1 MVQYNVRILFKI
13 SEVLKMDF
21 KYKISVIV
29 PIYNVEEYLD
39 YCLESLVKQTID
51 KSQMEV
57 LLVND
62 GSPDNSEAICKKFCA
77 QYSFFKYFAKE
88 NEGVSKTRNFG
99 IKHAQGKYIAYL
111 DPDDALTENS
121 LENLVS
127 FFDKHEDDVDIITYK
142 IVPMFEGKSSGPLH
156 HRYKILKHSG
166 IYDLTCEENAFVT
179 QTTMN
184 ICVKNKGEDNIL
196 FHEDTAY
203 HEDQR
208 YNIDVVRNKMKIG
221 YCTGAQY
228 LYTKNPSSVTNT
240 RFYAYYIFEDTMKY
254 WEDLFAS
261 FNGNVPQYIQA
272 MYVNDLI
279 WKIQGDLL
287 LPYHYRGEDF
297 DNAVNRIC
305 VLLRSVADT
314 VIMKHPNI
322 DSLHVGY
329 LLGLKYNNKLDVTT
343 GSGGAVVSHDG
354 NPLIVSNAFAL
365 VVCRFKVDNEKV
377 YIDAFLRT
385 PITSYTDNV
394 EIFANLTGED
404 GAEKIALKKESSAWD
419 HYRAKIKTN
428 RFFRVRFDWDY
439 KKYPGIQ
446 FSADICGTS
455 FPTRL
460 DFVVHAPFN
469 TGILRSTLFRCGYK
483 FVQGVNGFDAY
494 KSSSAEEKVFTRRYM
509 KTLMLRKPRTF
520 LWRMACGNID
530 PSKRKIWLYYDCKN
544 VYKDNGYYQ
553 FIHDFDKDDGVER
566 YYVVNDKMDRKALF
580 TPKQRKHIISFGS
593 LEHRRYY
600 LAAEKI
606 ITAYAEHN
614 NYNPF
619 PAFVWK
625 LYTDLF
631 KAEVIYLQ
639 HGVLHA
645 YLPWKYANDRLTAF
659 DKEVVSTSFEMR
671 NFTENY
677 GFREC
682 DLIPAGMPRY
692 DFIDIEA
699 AKSEKKILFA
709 PTWRKYLVGMDKDG
723 SFFATPDKFKNSDFY
738 KETYKFLTSKELEEV
753 LEKNDWYLD
762 FKLHPIFRVYN
773 DLYDLKSER
782 IRIADNSVDEKSY
795 KVFITDFSSFC
806 FDFVYLKKTMM
817 YFVPDDEMFRAGMND
832 YRKLDLPLED
842 GFGPLA
848 HSADEALRAI
858 IDLVERNGEAEPVYQ
873 QKMDS
878 MFLHA
883 DTNCRERI
891 YQAIK

>member
-1 MVQYNVRILFKI
+1 
-13 SEVLKMDF
+13 MDF
-21 KYKISVIV
+21 KYKISVII
-29 PIYNVEEYLD
+29 PIYNVEEYLE
-39 YCLESLVKQTID
+39 YCLDSLVNQTID
-51 KSQMEV
+51 KNDVEV

-62 GSPDNSEAICKKFCA
+62 GSPDNSEEICKKYCEKH
-77 QYSFFKYFAKE
+77 SFFKYFAKE

-111 DPDDALTENS
+111 DPDDALTEKS
-121 LENLVS
+121 LESLVK
-127 FFDKHEDDVDIITYK
+127 FFEQHENEVDIVTYK
-142 IVPMFEGKSSGPLH
+142 IVPTFEGKKSGPLH
-156 HRYKILKHSG
+156 YRYKYLKHNG
-166 IYDLTCEENAFVT
+166 VYDLTRPENIFIT

-184 ICVKNKGEDNIL
+184 ICVKNKGNANIL
-196 FHEDTAY
+196 FPEDTVY

-208 YNIDVVRNKMKIG
+208 YNIDVVREKMKIG

-240 RFYAYYIFEDTMKY
+240 RFYAYYIFEETMQY
-254 WEDLFAS
+254 WERLFAS
-261 FNGNVPQYIQA
+261 FDGKVPQYIQV
-272 MYVNDLI
+272 MYVNDI
-279 WKIQGDLL
+279 NWKTQSDIL
-287 LPYHYRGEDF
+287 LPYHYQGEKY

-305 VLLRSVADT
+305 ALLGQVDDEVLER
-314 VIMKHPNI
+314 HPKI
-322 DSLHVGY
+322 EALHTCF
-329 LLGLKYNNKLDVTT
+329 LFGLKYNGKIDVSA
-343 GSGGAVVSHDG
+343 GCGGASLWHSDDM
-354 NPLIVSNAFAL
+354 LFTEKIFTL
-365 VVCRFKVDNEKV
+365 VVCRFKVDGEKV

-385 PITSYTDNV
+385 PITSYTDDV
-394 EIFANLTGED
+394 EIYANLTGED
-404 GAEKIALKKESSAWD
+404 TAEKIALKKEPSAWD

-428 RFFRVRFDWDY
+428 RMFRVRFDWDY
-439 KKYPGIQ
+439 IRYPEIQ
-446 FSADICGTS
+446 FSVDICGAS
-455 FPTRL
+455 LPVKL
-460 DFVVHAPFN
+460 EFVSHAPFN
-469 TGILRSTLFRCGYK
+469 TGIYRSTLFRCGYK
-483 FVQGVNGFDAY
+483 FIQNPNGFDAY
-494 KSSSAEEKVFTRRYM
+494 KSNPAEEKAFYRRYAT
-509 KTLMLRKPRTF
+509 TLMLRKPRTF
-520 LWRMACGNID
+520 LWRTACGNINSD
-530 PSKRKIWLYYDCKN
+530 KRKIWLYYDCKN

-553 FIHDFDKDDGVER
+553 FIHDFEKDDGVER
-566 YYVVNDKMDRKALF
+566 YYVVNDDIDRKELL
-580 TPKQRKHIISFGS
+580 TPKQRKHIIRFGS
-593 LEHRRYY
+593 LKHKQYY

-625 LYTDLF
+625 NYTDLF

-659 DKEVVSTSFEMR
+659 DREVISTSFEME
-671 NFTENY
+671 NFTKNY

-709 PTWRKYLVGMDKDG
+709 PTWRKYLIGMDKDG
-723 SFFATPDKFKNSDFY
+723 NFFPTPDKFRNSDFF
-738 KETYKFLTSKELEEV
+738 KETYEFLSSKELADV

-762 FKLHPIFRVYN
+762 FKLHPIFHGYN
-773 DLYDLKSER
+773 SLYDIKSDR
-782 IRIADNSVDEKSY
+782 IRIADKSVDEKSY

-848 HSADEALRAI
+848 HSAQEAVSAI
-858 IDLVERNGEAEPVYQ
+858 VDIVERAGEAEPKYQ
-873 QKMDS
+873 QKMES

-883 DTNCRERI
+883 DKNCRERI
-891 YQAIK
+891 YNSIK

>member
-1 MVQYNVRILFKI
+1 
-13 SEVLKMDF
+13 MDF

-62 GSPDNSEAICKKFCA
+62 GSPDNSEAICKKFCD
-77 QYSFFKYFAKE
+77 QYPFFKYFAKE

-111 DPDDALTENS
+111 DPDDALSENS
-121 LENLVS
+121 LENLVA
-127 FFDKHEDDVDIITYK
+127 FFEKHEDDVDIITYK
-142 IVPMFEGKSSGPLH
+142 IVPMFEGKQSGPLH

-166 IYDLTCEENAFVT
+166 IYDLTCKENIFVT

-184 ICVKNKGEDNIL
+184 ICVKNKGEENIL
-196 FHEDTAY
+196 FQEDTAY

-208 YNIDVVRNKMKIG
+208 YNIEIVRDKMKIG

-240 RFYAYYIFEDTMKY
+240 RFYAYYIFEETTKY

-261 FNGNVPQYIQA
+261 FDGSVPQYIQA
-272 MYVNDLI
+272 MYVNDLN
-279 WKIQGDLL
+279 WKIQGDVL

-305 VLLRSVADT
+305 ALLKSVDDE
-314 VIMKHPNI
+314 VVMKHPLI
-322 DSLHVGY
+322 DPLHVGY
-329 LLGLKYNNKLDVTT
+329 MLGLKYDNKLDVTT
-343 GSGGAVVSHDG
+343 GSGGAVVSHNG
-354 NPLIVSNAFAL
+354 SPLIVSNAFTL
-365 VVCRFKVDNEKV
+365 VVCRFKVDNEKA

-385 PITSYTDNV
+385 PVTSYTDDV
-394 EIFANLTGED
+394 EIFASLTGED
-404 GAEKIALKKESSAWD
+404 GAGKIILEKENSAWD

-428 RFFRVRFDWDY
+428 RLFRVRFDWDY
-439 KKYPGIQ
+439 KKYPEVQ
-446 FSADICGTS
+446 FFADICGVS
-455 FPTRL
+455 FPTKL

-469 TGILRSTLFRCGYK
+469 AGILRSTVFRCGYK

-494 KSSSAEEKVFTRRYM
+494 KSSVAEEKAFNKRYM
-509 KTLMLRKPRTF
+509 RTLMLRKPRTF
-520 LWRMACGNID
+520 VWRAACGNID
-530 PSKRKIWLYYDCKN
+530 SSKRKIWLYYDCKN

-566 YYVVNDKMDRKALF
+566 YYVVNDKMDRKELF
-580 TPKQRKHIISFGS
+580 TPKQRKHIIRFGS
-593 LEHRRYY
+593 LQHRRYY

-625 LYTDLF
+625 FYTDIF

-659 DKEVVSTSFEMR
+659 DKEVVSTSFEMK

-723 SFFATPDKFKNSDFY
+723 SFFSTPEKFRNSDFY
-738 KETYKFLTSKELEEV
+738 KETYKFLTSKELEDV

-773 DLYDLKSER
+773 SLYDLKSER

-832 YRKLDLPLED
+832 YRKLDLPLEE

-848 HSADEALRAI
+848 HSAQEALKAI
-858 IDLVERNGEAEPVYQ
+858 VELVERGGEAAPVYK

-883 DTNCRERI
+883 DKNCRERI

>member
-1 MVQYNVRILFKI
+1 
-13 SEVLKMDF
+13 MDF

-29 PIYNVEEYLD
+29 PIYNVESYLE
-39 YCLESLVKQTID
+39 YCLDSLVNQTID
-51 KSQMEV
+51 KKDVEV

-62 GSPDNSEAICKKFCA
+62 GSPDNSEAICKKYCEKH
-77 QYSFFKYFAKE
+77 SFFKYFAKE

-99 IKHAQGKYIAYL
+99 IRHAQGKYIAYL
-111 DPDDALTENS
+111 DPDDALSDKS
-121 LENLVS
+121 LESLVK
-127 FFDKHEDDVDIITYK
+127 FFDKHEDEVDIVTYK
-142 IVPMFEGKSSGPLH
+142 IVPMFEGKKSGPVH
-156 HRYKILKHSG
+156 YRYKYLKHNG
-166 IYDLTCEENAFVT
+166 VYDLTRHENIFIT

-196 FHEDTAY
+196 FPDGTAY

-208 YNIDVVRNKMKIG
+208 YNIDIVRDKMKIG

-240 RFYAYYIFEDTMKY
+240 RFYAYYIFEETMKY

-261 FNGNVPQYIQA
+261 FNGRVPQYIQV
-272 MYVNDLI
+272 MYVNDI
-279 WKIQGDLL
+279 NWKTQSDIL
-287 LPYHYRGEDF
+287 LPYHYEGEKF

-305 VLLRSVADT
+305 ALLGQVDDE
-314 VIMKHPNI
+314 VIAGHPKI
-322 DSLHVGY
+322 EALHTCF
-329 LLGLKYNNKLDVTT
+329 LFGLKYNNKLNVTA
-343 GSGGAVVSHDG
+343 GSGGAVLSHMG
-354 NPLIVSNAFAL
+354 KPLFVENVFTL
-365 VVCRFKVDNEKV
+365 VICRFKPDNEKV

-385 PITSYTDNV
+385 PMTSYTDEV
-394 EIFANLTGED
+394 EIIANLTGED
-404 GAEKIALKKESSAWD
+404 SSQSVALEKENSAWD

-428 RFFRVRFDWDY
+428 RMFRVRMNWDY
-439 KKYPGIQ
+439 KKYPEVQ
-446 FSADICGTS
+446 FAVKVDGNLL
-455 FPTRL
+455 PVKL
-460 DFVVHAPFN
+460 EFVVHAPFN
-469 TGILRSTLFRCGYK
+469 IGILRSTLFRCGYK
-483 FVQGVNGFDAY
+483 FFQNTNGFDAY
-494 KSSSAEEKVFTRRYM
+494 KSTLAEEKNFNRHYM
-509 KTLMLRKPRTF
+509 KTLMVRKPRTF
-520 LWRMACGNID
+520 LWRLACSNID
-530 PSKRKIWLYYDCKN
+530 SSKRRIWLYYDCKN

-566 YYVVNDKMDRKALF
+566 YYVVNDDMNRDDLL
-580 TPKQRKHIISFGS
+580 TPKQRKHIVRFGS
-593 LEHRRYY
+593 LKHKQYY

-625 LYTDLF
+625 FYTDLF

-659 DKEVVSTSFEMR
+659 DREVISTSFEVE
-671 NFTENY
+671 NFTKNY
-677 GFREC
+677 GFRDC
-682 DLIPAGMPRY
+682 DLIKSGMPRY

-709 PTWRKYLVGMDKDG
+709 PTWRKYLIGMDRDG
-723 SFFATPDKFKNSDFY
+723 NFFPTPEKFKESDFY
-738 KETYKFLTSKELEEV
+738 KETSAFLTSKELEEV

-762 FKLHPIFRVYN
+762 FKLHPIFSGYN
-773 DLYDLKSER
+773 SLYDLKSER
-782 IRIADNSVDEKSY
+782 IRIADKAVDEKSY

-832 YRKLDLPLED
+832 YRKLDLPLEK

-848 HSADEALRAI
+848 HNAEEALRAVTDI
-858 IDLVERNGEAEPVYQ
+858 VERQGEAEPEYQ
-873 QKMDS
+873 QRMDS
-878 MFLHA
+878 MFLNA
-883 DTNCRERI
+883 DKNCRERI

>member
-1 MVQYNVRILFKI
+1 
-13 SEVLKMDF
+13 MDF
-21 KYKISVIV
+21 KYKISVVV

-51 KSQMEV
+51 KTQLEV

-62 GSPDNSEAICKKFCA
+62 GSPDNSEAVCKKFCD
-77 QYSFFKYFAKE
+77 QYPFFKYFAKE

-111 DPDDALTENS
+111 DPDDALTANS
-121 LENLVS
+121 LENLVA
-127 FFDKHEDDVDIITYK
+127 FFEKHEDDVDIITYK

-184 ICVKNKGEDNIL
+184 ICVKNKGKDNIL

-208 YNIDVVRNKMKIG
+208 YNIDVVRSKMKIG
-221 YCTGAQY
+221 YCAGAQY

-261 FNGNVPQYIQA
+261 FEGGVPQYIQA

-287 LPYHYRGEDF
+287 LPYHYRDAEF

-305 VLLRSVADT
+305 TLLRSVDDS

-322 DSLHVGY
+322 DQLYVGY
-329 LLGLKYNNKLDVTT
+329 LLGLKYDNKLDVTT
-343 GSGGAVVSHDG
+343 GSGGAVVSNNG
-354 NPLIVSNAFAL
+354 NPLIVSNTFTL
-365 VVCRFKVDNEKV
+365 VVCRFKVDDEKA

-385 PITSYTDNV
+385 PITSYTDDV
-394 EIFANLTGED
+394 EIVAGLTGEND
-404 GAEKIALKKESSAWD
+404 SKKVVLEKDKSAWD

-446 FSADICGTS
+446 FFADVCGVT
-455 FPTRL
+455 FPARL
-460 DFVVHAPFN
+460 EFVVHAPFN
-469 TGILRSTLFRCGYK
+469 AGILRSTLFRSGYK
-483 FVQGVNGFDAY
+483 FIQNVSGFDAY
-494 KSSSAEEKVFTRRYM
+494 KSSVAEEKAFTRNYM

-520 LWRMACGNID
+520 LWRAACGNID
-530 PSKRKIWLYYDCKN
+530 SSKRKIWLYYDCKN

-580 TPKQRKHIISFGS
+580 TPKQRKHIIRFGS

-625 LYTDLF
+625 HYTDLF

-659 DKEVVSTSFEMR
+659 DKEVVSTSFEMK

-692 DFIDIEA
+692 DFIDIAA

-723 SFFATPDKFKNSDFY
+723 TFFATPDKFKNSDFY

-773 DLYDLKSER
+773 DLYDLKSDR

-848 HSADEALRAI
+848 HSADEALKAI
-858 IDLVERNGEAEPVYQ
+858 VDLVERNGEAEPVYQ

-891 YQAIK
+891 YQAIR